1 MQNKY
6 YIFAVLGIIIIT
18 TMSIINSNKAHVIG
32 KVTWEQWVEFSG
44 WKIDVN
50 LKGGDSYDFDKNI
63 VKELNEILA
72 HDKSYSFVLF
82 SGSWC
87 GDSRIEMPNIIDLI
101 NHLELN
107 DSQFEIIGVS
117 RDKTEPRQYIQKYG
131 MEYVPTLIILHNS
144 KEIGRLIESTE
155 KTWEEDILDIIQ
167 KHQ

>member
-6 YIFAVLGIIIIT
+6 YIFAILGIIIIT

-72 HDKSYSFVLF
+72 HDKSYSF
-82 SGSWC
+82 
-87 GDSRIEMPNIIDLI
+87 
-101 NHLELN
+101 
-107 DSQFEIIGVS
+107 
-117 RDKTEPRQYIQKYG
+117 
-131 MEYVPTLIILHNS
+131 
-144 KEIGRLIESTE
+144 
-155 KTWEEDILDIIQ
+155 
-167 KHQ
+167 